1 MVVWCF
7 LIVAMPCKMEF
18 TSRTCP
24 EPGPGFVIRGEKWDG
39 SRLRRVRIADIQD
52 AFFWSQDGRNTWLL
66 LYVSF
71 LPMNQAK
78 KIGLVSAKVFMCKIP
93 VLGFPGVRPEDTLL
107 EVRDLVETIHVELA
121 NEGSKVLVFEPP
133 GKYFAREA
141 FMIKDY

>member
-1 MVVWCF
+1 MF
-7 LIVAMPCKMEF
+7 LDSCDALQNGIHIKDLSGARPW
-18 TSRTCP
+18 
-24 EPGPGFVIRGEKWDG
+24 IRYSVGRNRDG

-93 VLGFPGVRPEDTLL
+93 VLGFPDVRPEDTLL